1 MSEGTV
7 IQECPKV
14 QSLVAGLHTKAWFQ
28 VGDLETYVVTSTG
41 GRQGC
46 KLGGVIFNCIYER
59 VLSKV
64 LDRMHDAKVVLKLRC
79 SINRSFWE
87 SPCESD
93 SAEEVSVVD
102 VTFVDDEAAMIM
114 AESPRALDVA
124 IDSVLEAFVE
134 VFHAFGLIINWSK
147 GKSEALFNI
156 GANMLV
162 IAWTNAG
169 LITVSASKS

>member
-1 MSEGTV
+1 MR
-7 IQECPKV
+7 
-14 QSLVAGLHTKAWFQ
+14 
-28 VGDLETYVVTSTG
+28 DL
-41 GRQGC
+41 
-46 KLGGVIFNCIYER
+46 
-59 VLSKV
+59 
-64 LDRMHDAKVVLKLRC
+64 MHDAKVVLKLRC